1 MSEPVTENIPE
12 EQFQENIEE
21 KEEPKE
27 PAKEKGKDKDKDS
40 GKRERRRATAYMV
53 SGLLVSLLLVFIF
66 SNAITMI
73 TAQMTYDATL
83 AVKKTMLEENV
94 ENMVSYLDACTTV
107 YTDEH
112 PDATKEEIEKAM
124 YDIAY
129 RKIYSETH
137 MDGTYMWIQKV
148 LDYNG
153 GDDYAIR
160 LIHPNLSDT
169 EGSLLSTNTVNEMG
183 MKAYE
188 IELEGVKKGGEI
200 YQNYAFKKLNSDEVT
215 EKVTYAKLYEP
226 FDWIICM
233 GVNLD
238 DIEHYRL
245 QAQEHMRSYQS
256 IVITAVAL
264 IWLMMLFFMLIFY
277 RRAKNMEFEKKHQEL
292 SSKLNWD
299 TLTGANSR
307 TYGERLL
314 KEEYESFTGGKKDTV
329 ILMMDVDYFKQFN
342 DGYGH
347 ELGDNVL
354 KSFVGA
360 VKACTRSSDTI
371 IRWGGDEFVVVLQNV
386 PRDILPSIA
395 DKILNS
401 VRGISIDGLH
411 EDQKITSSMGFAYF
425 KSSDENYKATL
436 ARADAALYKAK
447 ESGRNNWK
455 ISD

>member
-1 MSEPVTENIPE
+1 MS
-12 EQFQENIEE
+12 
-21 KEEPKE
+21 
-27 PAKEKGKDKDKDS
+27 S
-40 GKRERRRATAYMV
+40 KRNGLIRSSVILAA
-53 SGLLVSLLLVFIF
+53 GLLVCFVLITIF
-66 SNAITMI
+66 SKVVSSISAT
-73 TAQMTYDATL
+73 MTYNTTM
-83 AVKKTMLEENV
+83 AVKKNMLSEYVNNMIIYIDGERKAFLEN
-94 ENMVSYLDACTTV
+94 N
-107 YTDEH
+107 
-112 PDATKEEIEKAM
+112 PDATEEDAEKEMIRLA
-124 YDIAY
+124 
-129 RKIYSETH
+129 RKRIYEEQHS
-137 MDGTYMWIQKV
+137 DGAYMWIQKV

-188 IELEGVKKGGEI
+188 IELEGVKNDGEI

-264 IWLMMLFFMLIFY
+264 IWLMMLFFMLNFY
-277 RRAKNMEFEKKHQEL
+277 RRSKNMEFEKKHQEL
-292 SSKLNWD
+292 NSKLNRD

-307 TYGERLL
+307 SFGERLL
-314 KEEYESFTGGKKDTV
+314 KDEFEAFAGGKSDTV
-329 ILMMDVDYFKQFN
+329 ILIMDVDYFKQFN

-347 ELGDNVL
+347 ELGDSVL

-425 KSSDENYKATL
+425 ESSDENYKATL
-436 ARADAALYKAK
+436 ARADEALYKAK